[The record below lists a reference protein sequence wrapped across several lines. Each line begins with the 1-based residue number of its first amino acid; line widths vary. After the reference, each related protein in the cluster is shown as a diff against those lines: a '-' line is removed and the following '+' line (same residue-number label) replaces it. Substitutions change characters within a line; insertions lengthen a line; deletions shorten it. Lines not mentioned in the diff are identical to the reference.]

1 MTTTTP
7 RPYGPLKWRLPP
19 VLVRLDD
26 PTESLARSVSRNRGR
41 VDQTRPP
48 RRTKGDLPGPITGQ
62 ANTAPKQGENQV

>member
-26 PTESLARSVSRNRGR
+26 PTESLARSVSRNRKATYPIGR
-41 VDQTRPP
+41 ALMALIGAR
-48 RRTKGDLPGPITGQ
+48 
-62 ANTAPKQGENQV
+62 

>member
-26 PTESLARSVSRNRGR
+26 PTESLARSVSRNRPFRYSEGAGIIR
-41 VDQTRPP
+41 TSAECERGP
-48 RRTKGDLPGPITGQ
+48 R
-62 ANTAPKQGENQV
+62 

>member
-26 PTESLARSVSRNRGR
+26 PTESLARSVSRNR
-41 VDQTRPP
+41 
-48 RRTKGDLPGPITGQ
+48 RTKGDLPGPITGQ

>member
-26 PTESLARSVSRNRGR
+26 PTESLARSVSRNRGALSL
-41 VDQTRPP
+41 QKPSGGISA
-48 RRTKGDLPGPITGQ
+48 RRTR
-62 ANTAPKQGENQV
+62 

>member
-26 PTESLARSVSRNRGR
+26 PTESLARSVSRNRIRTSAECERG
-41 VDQTRPP
+41 P
-48 RRTKGDLPGPITGQ
+48 R
-62 ANTAPKQGENQV
+62 